1 MKKSYKLCECTHHT
15 RRKGA
20 SDVSCSV
27 SPPLLMPRRVTEKW
41 YSAGHV
47 LWAEAGRE
55 CSCRHKSIWNS
66 STPCFFYTHSA
77 FFFFCPLCLHTP
89 LWESKYL
96 ACNLTAVLPTGECFT
111 GSRNHQVG
119 RYNDW
124 SCQSAR
130 AFLVSLVAGVGEEA
144 LRMYHCF

>member
-1 MKKSYKLCECTHHT
+1 MKSHKLCECTHH
-15 RRKGA
+15 RRKSA

-77 FFFFCPLCLHTP
+77 FFLPTLLARSFVG
-89 LWESKYL
+89 KQDL

-144 LRMYHCF
+144 L